1 MDRPALNRLEDC
13 PAPAKLNLFL
23 HVVGQRADGYHLLQ
37 SAFRLIELADSL
49 SFGIR
54 HDGLLRRINVVA
66 GVPEQDDLVIRAA
79 ALLQAETGCRLGAD
93 IKVDKRIPMG
103 AGLGGGS
110 SDAATTLI
118 ALNRMWQTGLDRS
131 ALASLGL
138 RLGADVP
145 FFIFGQDAFAQGI
158 GEDLQ
163 PLTLEPARY
172 VLISPGVSIPTREIF
187 AAKELTRDSE
197 AIKITDFA
205 TSTCR
210 NDLQSVA
217 CSRYPEVQ
225 DAVDWLRQ
233 HAPARMTGSGSC
245 IFAEIASESDASR
258 IVEQC
263 PSKWQ
268 AWKTRSIATH
278 PLLDWVC

>member
-1 MDRPALNRLEDC
+1 MDRPALTRIDDC

-23 HVVGQRADGYHLLQ
+23 HVVGRRPDGYHLLQ
-37 SAFRLIELADSL
+37 SAFRLIDLADTL
-49 SFGIR
+49 SFHVR
-54 HDGLLRRINVVA
+54 PDGVLRRTNAVE

-79 ALLQAETGCRLGAD
+79 AMLQRETACNLGAD
-93 IKVDKRIPMG
+93 IKLDKRIPMG

-118 ALNRMWQTGLDRS
+118 ALNRLWQTGLDRPT
-131 ALASLGL
+131 LASLGL

-145 FFIFGQDAFAQGI
+145 FFVFGRDAFVQGI

-163 PLTLEPARY
+163 PLPLEPAWY
-172 VLISPGVSIPTREIF
+172 VLLSPGVGIPTREIF

-205 TSTCR
+205 TSITR

-225 DAVDWLRQ
+225 AAIDWLGC

-245 IFAEIASESDASR
+245 IFAEVASESQASR
-258 IVEQC
+258 IVESC
-263 PSKWQ
+263 PPKWR
-268 AWKTRSIATH
+268 AWTTRSIARH
-278 PLLDWVC
+278 PLFDWVR